1 MHTLATGEGEGPAG
15 PLFRLV
21 GAKEVAVADCSGMGC
36 LEREE
41 GRWRVAVVGIGAEL
55 VDLEVGK

>member
-1 MHTLATGEGEGPAG
+1 
-15 PLFRLV
+15 LFRLV